1 MDVMNDLSVSTLA
14 LPGQIRGI
22 LSTMGPLDVLDIYL
36 VAIILYKVYEL
47 IENTRAITL
56 VKGLIIL
63 MVLTLFC
70 NALNLHVI
78 YWLLSKAVTLLFVAL
93 PIVFQP
99 ELRRGLEH
107 IGQGRLFGRSAS
119 LDDADARFVISAL
132 DQATQKLSA
141 QRTGALI
148 VIERNM
154 GLNDI
159 CASGIQ
165 IDGLVTTEFLMNVF
179 IVNTPLHDGA
189 AVIRGKRLIAA
200 GCLLPLTENH
210 SLSTE
215 LGTRHRAAIGLSEQ
229 CDALVLVVSEE
240 TGIISIAEGGRI
252 HRRLKPEQVR
262 AFLRPIFEPE
272 SMSLKEMVV
281 EWKNKRKQNRE
292 KNQNKQDKKDKESK
306 KK

>member
-1 MDVMNDLSVSTLA
+1 MDVLNNLSVSTLA
-14 LPGQIRGI
+14 LPGQIHGI
-22 LSTMGPLDVLDIYL
+22 LSTMGLRDVLDIIL
-36 VAIILYKVYEL
+36 VAIILYKVYEML
-47 IENTRAITL
+47 EDTRAITL
-56 VKGLIIL
+56 VKGLVVL
-63 MVLTLFC
+63 LVLTGLS
-70 NALNLHVI
+70 NALELHVI
-78 YWLLSKAVTLLFVAL
+78 YWLLAKADTLLFVAL

-99 ELRRGLEH
+99 ELRRALEH
-107 IGQGRLFGRSAS
+107 LGQGRLFARSAF
-119 LDDADARFVISAL
+119 LNDEDARFVIQAL
-132 DQATQKLSA
+132 DVATQRLSA

-148 VIERNM
+148 VIERTM

-165 IDGLVTTEFLMNVF
+165 IDALVSMELLMNVF

-189 AVIRGKRLIAA
+189 AIIRGKRLIAA
-200 GCLLPLTENH
+200 GCLLPLTDNH

-252 HRRLKPEQVR
+252 HRRLRPEQVR
-262 AFLRPIFEPE
+262 AYLQPIFAPE
-272 SMSLKEMVV
+272 TMSFKEMVV
-281 EWKNKRKQNRE
+281 DWNNKRKKNKR
-292 KNQNKQDKKDKESK
+292 SK